1 MLGVQDVYALRHK
14 VLVEGQSQ
22 RRVARE
28 MGLARDTVR
37 RYLATPVPE
46 PQQQQRTRTRPVL
59 ERVQPRLDELI
70 EEWSERTT
78 AKQRITGRRLHRQL
92 REEGYKV
99 GLSLVLERL
108 REWRRERAEVYVP
121 LVHRPGESAQVDFF
135 EVTAEVSGERCKA
148 WLFLMRL
155 MHSGR
160 DCVWLYERQDQLAF
174 LDGHVRA
181 FAHFGGVPRRTV
193 YDNLSAAVRRVQFPR
208 RALTVRFA
216 ALASHYLFEPSFARP
231 GEGHDKGG
239 VESRGKGVRLQVLT
253 PIPRG
258 GSLGE
263 ISAWLQREVDRLA
276 PQRVWERFAAEEPEL
291 RSLPEIAFE
300 ARRMVA
306 VSVSRSALV
315 RVEGALY
322 SVPERWAGLSVTAW
336 VGVDEV
342 TLSRGSEQ
350 VSHSRQ
356 RFGGRRVSYSHYLG
370 ELSRKPQA
378 VRQVAPELTA
388 ELGEPFGRLWGLLE
402 AERGGHEAARALARL
417 LRSAHE
423 HGAERV
429 REALH
434 EALASGSF
442 DELAVQ
448 RLLTTAEAE
457 AQAEVAVPET
467 LRGYEVEHASAA
479 VYDRLLPGGAL

>member
-22 RRVARE
+22 RQVARE

-46 PQQQQRTRTRPVL
+46 PQQQQRKRTRPVL
-59 ERVQPRLDELI
+59 ERVRPRLDELL

-78 AKQRITGRRLHRQL
+78 AKQRMTGRRLHRQL

-135 EVTAEVSGERCKA
+135 EVTAEISGERCKA

-258 GSLGE
+258 GSLEE

-291 RSLPEIAFE
+291 RSLPELAFE

-350 VSHSRQ
+350 VSHPRQ

-378 VRQVAPELTA
+378 VRQVAPELLA
-388 ELGEPFGRLWGLLE
+388 ELGEPYRRLWTLLVG
-402 AERGGHEAARALARL
+402 ERGGHEAARALARL
-417 LRSAHE
+417 LRAVAE
-423 HGAERV
+423 HGEQRV
-429 REALH
+429 CEVVEQALSDGEH
-434 EALASGSF
+434 F
-442 DELAVQ
+442 DELAVLRQ
-448 RLLTTAEAE
+448 LTAARQPQLVT
-457 AQAEVAVPET
+457 VPET
-467 LRGYEVEHASAA
+467 LRGYHVEHASARD
-479 VYDRLLPGGAL
+479 YDRLLAGGAL

>member
-1 MLGVQDVYALRHK
+1 
-14 VLVEGQSQ
+14 
-22 RRVARE
+22 

-46 PQQQQRTRTRPVL
+46 PQQQQRTQTRPIL
-59 ERVQPRLDELI
+59 ERVQPRLDELL

-78 AKQRITGRRLHRQL
+78 AKRRITGRRLHRQL

-135 EVTAEVSGERCKA
+135 EVTAEISGERCKA

-160 DCVWLYERQDQLAF
+160 NCVWLYERQDQLAF

-193 YDNLSAAVRRVQFPR
+193 YDNLSSAVRRVQFPR

-276 PQRVWERFAAEEPEL
+276 PQRVLERFAAEEPEL

-350 VSHSRQ
+350 VSHPRQ

-370 ELSRKPQA
+370 ERSRKPQA

-388 ELGEPFGRLWGLLE
+388 ELG
-402 AERGGHEAARALARL
+402 RALRTAVGTARG
-417 LRSAHE
+417 R
-423 HGAERV
+423 
-429 REALH
+429 
-434 EALASGSF
+434 
-442 DELAVQ
+442 
-448 RLLTTAEAE
+448 T
-457 AQAEVAVPET
+457 
-467 LRGYEVEHASAA
+467 RG
-479 VYDRLLPGGAL
+479 P